1 MYRSTRFDW
10 LTGWLKAAHLRL
22 AETLSRH
29 ASSAATRGG
38 VRLPALVES
47 VEYLSDAL
55 TASRATSGL
64 IQKSFLAF
72 VVAPAICF
80 WLYAAFWQSERF
92 VAETKMTVRE
102 AQKREPAK
110 GPDAASIV
118 AKLSGGL
125 ASHDA
130 QNAYM
135 VLAYIKSRAIIED
148 LGGAAYFER
157 LFSSPDVDYF
167 SRLDRGAFLEEIWK
181 YWLSHVSASVENVSG
196 ILTVRLDAFKAVD
209 ANETVRDIVR
219 LSEALVNK
227 ITLRNRADALARAET
242 EVTSARERL
251 ARAREE
257 TLKFRNRNLIIDPA
271 SRATGIGELIGKL
284 SIERIDLLSSL
295 STFSASL
302 SADAP
307 SQRLQRTR
315 LAIVDR
321 QIADLRRKLTDGQGS
336 GAVSEQIASYENL
349 KLDEQFAERVYSI
362 ALAAYESARQD
373 LERQQLYL
381 VTIVPPTFP
390 EAATYPKVLANSSL
404 LFGALLIAWA
414 IIVLIVAS
422 VADQTT

>member
-1 MYRSTRFDW
+1 MYRSTRLDW
-10 LTGWLKAAHLRL
+10 LTEWLKAAQFRL

-29 ASSAATRGG
+29 APSAATGAGLRAP
-38 VRLPALVES
+38 VLVEG
-47 VEYLSDAL
+47 VGILSDAL
-55 TASRATSGL
+55 TSARTRSGL
-64 IQKSFLAF
+64 LQKSFLAV
-72 VVAPAICF
+72 VVAPAVCF

-102 AQKREPAK
+102 AQKREMTKA
-110 GPDAASIV
+110 PDPASIV

-135 VLAYIKSRAIIED
+135 VLAYLKSRAIIED

-157 LFSSPDVDYF
+157 RFSSKGADYF
-167 SRLDRGAFLEEIWK
+167 SRLDRGASLEEIWK
-181 YWLSHVSASVENVSG
+181 YWLSHLSASVENVSG
-196 ILTVRLDAFKAVD
+196 ILTVRLDAFKAAD

-242 EVTSARERL
+242 EVASARERL
-251 ARAREE
+251 ARAREA
-257 TLKFRNRNLIIDPA
+257 TLNFRNSNLIIDPA
-271 SRATGIGELIGKL
+271 SRATSIGELIGKL
-284 SIERIDLLSSL
+284 SLERIDLLNAL
-295 STFSASL
+295 STFSGSL

-315 LAIVDR
+315 LAVVER
-321 QIADLRRKLTDGQGS
+321 QIAELRKKLTDGQGS

-349 KLDEQFAERVYSI
+349 KLDEQFAERLYSI
-362 ALAAYESARQD
+362 ALGSYESARQD
-373 LERQQLYL
+373 LQRQQLYL

-390 EAATYPKVLANSSL
+390 EAATYPRILANTTL
-404 LFGALLIAWA
+404 LFGALVIAWA
-414 IIVLIVAS
+414 IIALILAS
-422 VADQTT
+422 LEDQAT

>member
-1 MYRSTRFDW
+1 LAARPISSGCFPRPTSIISRVST
-10 LTGWLKAAHLRL
+10 G
-22 AETLSRH
+22 
-29 ASSAATRGG
+29 AS
-38 VRLPALVES
+38 
-47 VEYLSDAL
+47 
-55 TASRATSGL
+55 
-64 IQKSFLAF
+64 
-72 VVAPAICF
+72 
-80 WLYAAFWQSERF
+80 
-92 VAETKMTVRE
+92 
-102 AQKREPAK
+102 
-110 GPDAASIV
+110 
-118 AKLSGGL
+118 
-125 ASHDA
+125 
-130 QNAYM
+130 
-135 VLAYIKSRAIIED
+135 
-148 LGGAAYFER
+148 
-157 LFSSPDVDYF
+157 
-167 SRLDRGAFLEEIWK
+167 LEEIWK
-181 YWLSHVSASVENVSG
+181 YWLSHVAASVENVSG

-242 EVTSARERL
+242 EVKSARERL

-257 TLKFRNRNLIIDPA
+257 TLKFRNHNLIIDPA

-295 STFSASL
+295 STFSDSL
-302 SADAP
+302 STDAP

-321 QIADLRRKLTDGQGS
+321 LIADLRKKLTDGQGS

-349 KLDEQFAERVYSI
+349 KLDEQFAERLYSI

-414 IIVLIVAS
+414 IIVLILAS
-422 VADQTT
+422 IADQTT